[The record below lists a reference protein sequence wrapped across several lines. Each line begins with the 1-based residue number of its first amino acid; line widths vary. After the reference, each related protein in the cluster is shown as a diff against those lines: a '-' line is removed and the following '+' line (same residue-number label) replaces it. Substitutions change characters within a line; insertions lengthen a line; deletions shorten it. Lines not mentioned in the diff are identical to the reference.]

1 MFGKRNS
8 MDIIAEILKVARYGA
23 KKTHIVYKANLNF
36 KVLEEYL
43 EKMIKAG
50 LVSILKEKRNLIKTT
65 EKGVTYLTNYRGFM
79 NYVESTIIV

>member
-1 MFGKRNS
+1 MLNKRNS
-8 MDIIAEILKVARYGA
+8 MDIIAEILKVAHDGA

-43 EKMIKAG
+43 EKMIDSG
-50 LVSILKEKRNLIKTT
+50 LVTILKEKRNLIKTT
-65 EKGVTYLTNYRGFM
+65 EKGVTYLKNYRGFM